1 MDVGRGVGE
10 VGAEDAELLE
20 VELNRMTDALERAWQ
35 SMPMLCQVHAAQAG
49 VVMLA
54 CSDRRVMALLCVRC
68 AAGGRA
74 GVAPR

>member
-1 MDVGRGVGE
+1 L
-10 VGAEDAELLE
+10 GAEDAELLE
-20 VELNRMTDALERAWQ
+20 AELERMTVALERAWQ

-49 VVMLA
+49 VVMRA
-54 CSDRRVMALLCVRC
+54 SWDRRVMALLCVRC